1 MSDLKSFGRRM
12 RVAGQGVA
20 DNADRLV
27 RRVAVAVDA
36 AVVQGTPVDTGRA
49 RSNWQAGLNKP
60 ATGTVETLGGVRKGF
75 AGTGGAVAQR
85 SIDAA
90 KAVIAQYDGDKDT
103 EIHLTNNLPYIGRL
117 NDGWSAQAPA
127 GFVEAAVLAGA
138 EQVKATKLI
147 TKDGRVIGGDLGTIG

>member
-12 RVAGQGVA
+12 RVVGQGVA
-20 DNADRLV
+20 DNADALV

-49 RSNWQAGLNKP
+49 RSNWQAELDKP
-60 ATGTVETLGGVRKGF
+60 AEGTVGTLGGVRKGF
-75 AGTGGAVAQR
+75 EGTGGAVAAR
-85 SIDAA
+85 SIAAA
-90 KAVIAQYDGDKDT
+90 KAVIAQYDGDTNK

-127 GFVEAAVLAGA
+127 GFVEDAVLAGA
-138 EQVKATKLI
+138 KQVKAAKLI
-147 TKDGRVIGGDLGTIG
+147 TKDGRVLGGEDGG